1 MAYVRA
7 QVEHGASREE
17 IVRIL
22 KTEGGWEDEDILGA
36 FAMVGSV
43 GLQEVDTK
51 DSFSEYKKKEE
62 SNVSISEKPEKRE
75 KSKKGLVIVLFIII
89 IGLAVGGVFAY
100 YKFMIPEDMRSEVED
115 TATEEEILEENSEVV
130 EQEEIERAYA
140 LIERSGVYYVQ
151 GKLILPDGI
160 VEKPTDIINTSATL
174 ELFPIMEDGTFEVIV
189 LPDQINVIAA
199 MLPDKEFGFMK
210 VMGPDDL
217 EDDPYALID
226 AQSSAVAFV
235 FLSPYLI
242 SEELE
247 VSELVLFV
255 ARENKKVENF
265 AGVVTEKSVN
275 AAIPLDDEEY
285 TEAFGDAIESVLE
298 DMNSPEEEEEEKG

>member
-1 MAYVRA
+1 MPPN
-7 QVEHGASREE
+7 
-17 IVRIL
+17 
-22 KTEGGWEDEDILGA
+22 
-36 FAMVGSV
+36 FC
-43 GLQEVDTK
+43 
-51 DSFSEYKKKEE
+51 
-62 SNVSISEKPEKRE
+62 
-75 KSKKGLVIVLFIII
+75 
-89 IGLAVGGVFAY
+89 IG
-100 YKFMIPEDMRSEVED
+100 
-115 TATEEEILEENSEVV
+115 
-130 EQEEIERAYA
+130 
-140 LIERSGVYYVQ
+140 
-151 GKLILPDGI
+151 
-160 VEKPTDIINTSATL
+160 EKPTDIINTSATL
-174 ELFPIMEDGTFEVIV
+174 ELFPIMEDGTFEVVV